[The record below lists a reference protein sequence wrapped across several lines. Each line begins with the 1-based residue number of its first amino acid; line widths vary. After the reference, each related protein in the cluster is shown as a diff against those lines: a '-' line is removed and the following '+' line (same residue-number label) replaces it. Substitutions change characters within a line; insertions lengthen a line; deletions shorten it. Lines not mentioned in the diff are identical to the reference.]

1 MKEKGVIYIVTGHKY
16 FNSAIQSAK
25 SVRKYSPKL
34 KIHIFTDE
42 GNIKLL
48 SGYGELISS
57 FGQIKNPHNRSKVDY
72 LFKTPFVRTLYLDS
86 DTRICAP
93 IDDVFE
99 LFDHF
104 DIALAHAHRRYNP
117 KTTSIWRETIP
128 QSFPQFNGGVIAYE
142 LTPKVHNFLESWSN
156 AYHESEF
163 DKDQVTLR
171 ELLWLSDLRIA
182 TLPPEYN
189 LRFKKYLKIWEGDEA
204 QPKIL
209 HFGEFLEDEIKLP
222 NILFPDRV
230 KKAFRLIMYKL
241 IR

>member
-1 MKEKGVIYIVTGHKY
+1 
-16 FNSAIQSAK
+16 
-25 SVRKYSPKL
+25 
-34 KIHIFTDE
+34 
-42 GNIKLL
+42 
-48 SGYGELISS
+48 
-57 FGQIKNPHNRSKVDY
+57 
-72 LFKTPFVRTLYLDS
+72 
-86 DTRICAP
+86 
-93 IDDVFE
+93 
-99 LFDHF
+99 
-104 DIALAHAHRRYNP
+104 
-117 KTTSIWRETIP
+117 
-128 QSFPQFNGGVIAYE
+128 
-142 LTPKVHNFLESWSN
+142 LESWSN